1 MTHSRLTKP
10 ARLFAGLLAGLLFA
24 ILAAPLGAQPVPQ
37 NHPYYDIAKEVTLTG
52 TVSEVYAHPVNGMIL
67 GSHLMLE
74 TASGRLDA
82 SLGKWG
88 LVGKGALSVTAGH
101 AVEVTGVM
109 KTIKD
114 KQVFIVR
121 TVKADG
127 HLYTIRNKFGV
138 PASPQSRERVSPTT
152 VQKGESL

>member
-1 MTHSRLTKP
+1 MTCLTKP
-10 ARLFAGLLAGLLFA
+10 ARLFAGLLASLLFT

-37 NHPYYDIAKEVTLTG
+37 NHPYYDITKEVTLTG
-52 TVSEVYAHPVNGMIL
+52 TVSQVYAKPVNGMMF

-74 TASGRLDA
+74 TASGLLDA

-88 LVGKGALSVTAGH
+88 LKGKGALSVTAGN

-127 HLYTIRNKFGV
+127 RLYEIRNKYGV
-138 PASPQSRERVSPTT
+138 PTSPQAHERAGQTAA
-152 VQKGESL
+152 QKGASL